1 LENFQFCFTFER
13 SIYTTTVYIAR
24 RTHNTPQ
31 ENAMQGKNGLS
42 HTSISELLNIMM
54 RLRDPARGCAW
65 DIKQTWQTILPY
77 TLEEVYEVADA
88 VDKHDAVALCDE
100 LGDLLF
106 QIVFMAQI
114 ASEQGLFDFDDVAAG
129 ISRKMIRRHPH
140 VFGDTV
146 YADERAQK
154 QAWDAIKQTER
165 GTKPTESGFFAGIP
179 AAMPALRRSQKLQ
192 RRVAGVGFDW
202 EHWQQ
207 VLPKIQEELDE
218 VVDAV
223 AKGEPLARIEEEVG
237 DVLMSATNMAR
248 LLGVNAENAL
258 RLANQKFERRFEQV
272 EALLAAVG
280 ITLEDATMAQMNA
293 AWESAKRAE
302 KTKPPTS
309 GGS

>member
-1 LENFQFCFTFER
+1 MFER
-13 SIYTTTVYIAR
+13 SIHTTSVYIAR

-31 ENAMQGKNGLS
+31 GNAMQGKNGSS
-42 HTSISELLNIMM
+42 HTPITELLNIMM
-54 RLRDPARGCAW
+54 RLRDPQHGCSW

-146 YADERAQK
+146 YTDERAQK

-165 GTKPTESGFFAGIP
+165 GTKPTETGFFAGIP

-192 RRVAGVGFDW
+192 RRAAGVGFDW
-202 EHWQQ
+202 EQWQQ

-218 VVDAV
+218 VVEAV
-223 AKGEPLARIEEEVG
+223 AKGESHSRIEEEVG
-237 DVLMSATNMAR
+237 DVLMSATNLAR

-258 RLANQKFERRFEQV
+258 RLSNQKFERRFQRV
-272 EALLAAVG
+272 EAMLAAVG
-280 ITLEDATMAQMNA
+280 ISLQEATMAQMDA
-293 AWESAKRAE
+293 AWNSAKLEE
-302 KTKPPTS
+302 KTTD
-309 GGS
+309 GS

>member
-1 LENFQFCFTFER
+1 
-13 SIYTTTVYIAR
+13 
-24 RTHNTPQ
+24 
-31 ENAMQGKNGLS
+31 MQGKNGSS
-42 HTSISELLNIMM
+42 HTPIAELLNIMM
-54 RLRDPARGCAW
+54 RLRDPERGCSW

-146 YADERAQK
+146 YTDERAQK

-165 GTKPTESGFFAGIP
+165 GTKPTETGFFAGIP

-192 RRVAGVGFDW
+192 RRAAGVGFDW

-218 VVDAV
+218 VVEAV
-223 AKGEPLARIEEEVG
+223 AKGESHSRIEEEVG
-237 DVLMSATNMAR
+237 DVLMSATNLAR

-258 RLANQKFERRFEQV
+258 RLSNQKFERRFQRV
-272 EALLAAVG
+272 EAMLAAVG
-280 ITLEDATMAQMNA
+280 ISLQEATMAQMDA
-293 AWESAKRAE
+293 AWNSAKLEE
-302 KTKPPTS
+302 KTTD
-309 GGS
+309 GS

>member
-1 LENFQFCFTFER
+1 MFES
-13 SIYTTTVYIAR
+13 SINTTIVYIAR
-24 RTHNTPQ
+24 QPYDMLQ
-31 ENAMQGKNGLS
+31 VNAMQGKNELS
-42 HTSISELLNIMM
+42 PASINQLLNIMK
-54 RLRDPARGCAW
+54 RLRDPTHGCPW

-88 VDKHDAVALCDE
+88 VDRQDATALCDE

-129 ISRKMIRRHPH
+129 ISRKMLRRHPH

-146 YADERAQK
+146 YADEREQK

-165 GTKPTESGFFAGIP
+165 DTKKAESGFFAGIP

-192 RRVAGVGFDW
+192 RRVATVGFDW
-202 EHWQQ
+202 EYWQQ
-207 VLPKIQEELDE
+207 VIPKIQEELDE

-223 AKGEPLARIEEEVG
+223 ANGESQQRIEEEVG
-237 DVLMSATNMAR
+237 DVLMGATNLAR

-258 RLANQKFERRFEQV
+258 RLSNHKFEQRFLRVEGVLAEQ
-272 EALLAAVG
+272 G
-280 ITLEDATMAQMNA
+280 ITLQAATLEQMQNA
-293 AWESAKRAE
+293 WNLAKQEE
-302 KTKPPTS
+302 KRMN
-309 GGS
+309 GS

>member
-1 LENFQFCFTFER
+1 MFER
-13 SIYTTTVYIAR
+13 SIHTTSVYIAR

-31 ENAMQGKNGLS
+31 GNAMQGKNGSS
-42 HTSISELLNIMM
+42 HLPITELLNIMM
-54 RLRDPARGCAW
+54 RLRDPAHGCSW
-65 DIKQTWQTILPY
+65 DIQQTWQTILPY

-88 VDKHDAVALCDE
+88 VDKHDAAALCDE

-114 ASEQGLFDFDDVAAG
+114 ASEQGLFDFDTVAAG

-165 GTKPTESGFFAGIP
+165 GTKSTEIGFFAGIP

-192 RRVAGVGFDW
+192 RRAAGVGFDW
-202 EHWQQ
+202 EQWQQ

-218 VVDAV
+218 VVEAV
-223 AKGEPLARIEEEVG
+223 TKGESHTRIEEEVG
-237 DVLMSATNMAR
+237 DVLMSATNLAR

-258 RLANQKFERRFEQV
+258 RLSNKKFERRFQRV
-272 EALLAAVG
+272 EAMLTAVG
-280 ITLEDATMAQMNA
+280 ITLEEATMAQMDA
-293 AWESAKRAE
+293 AWNSAKQEE
-302 KTKPPTS
+302 KTTD
-309 GGS
+309 GS